1 MIVCRPRGL
10 AFALFLTA
18 LPIGFAFAGGGG
30 RGGAMLGGGVGAA
43 GVGSA
48 SVGAGPPSGRVGGG
62 APAGAVGG
70 GAPGT
75 SNPAGNGAAGT
86 GNPSLNA
93 LGSGSLGNGTNT
105 PGLPNATSHGGA
117 IGGGSYGSYT
127 TGAAPGRTDAAGG
140 AAPAAPN
147 ASSQEAPAA
156 ESRVSPIQGL
166 SDNAPFSPTGW
177 SRPGPDGLSTVI
189 VAARPCS
196 LAARETD
203 GTTTCIGIPKQ
214 RRR

>member
-1 MIVCRPRGL
+1 MIVCSPRGL
-10 AFALFLTA
+10 ALTLFLTV
-18 LPIGFAFAGGGG
+18 LPMGLAFAGGGG

-43 GVGSA
+43 GAGSA
-48 SVGAGPPSGRVGGG
+48 AVGAGPPSGRVGGG

-105 PGLPNATSHGGA
+105 PGLPNATSRGEA

-127 TGAAPGRTDAAGG
+127 TGVSPARTDAAGG
-140 AAPAAPN
+140 AAPN
-147 ASSQEAPAA
+147 ALNEAPAA
-156 ESRVSPIQGL
+156 DSRVSPVQGL
-166 SDNAPFSPTGW
+166 ANDAPFSPTGL
-177 SRPGPDGLSTVI
+177 SRTGPDGQATVI
-189 VAARPCS
+189 VAARPCGV
-196 LAARETD
+196 AARETD